1 MFSRVSTTKQ
11 ENNQN
16 NGNKN
21 INEYFEL
28 IQEKNIDKLRECIGN
43 SDDKIWELKDENGY
57 TILHKAVFNGDMGI
71 TQLIIEEVK
80 KRIGLNS
87 KNALT
92 KFLNE
97 KTNEGYTVLHYAAN
111 KGNIEMLKYLM
122 KSGASIMETTN
133 FGKNVLHMA
142 AEGNQPSMIIFL
154 ISKENQSLDCVD
166 ENGSTP
172 LHRACY
178 CGGEEAVNFLIYLGA
193 DINAQDKEKL
203 TPLHLAVLGENEKI
217 VSKLLQKNANKNLSN
232 GKGELPIDLA
242 RKKNC
247 TKIINILD
255 DDDDINPLCSIETPK
270 NYIEP
275 NKAYKNIIYLMII
288 VPEIII
294 YILILP
300 YLYGYIESYINL
312 PLFVICLLSYFIFL
326 GKDPG
331 YRKNTELEKEA
342 KNNEY
347 PLSLKVNS
355 GEDVRNYCPKCYIQ
369 KAKNIKHCFI
379 CDKCVEN
386 FNHHCFWINKCIGKN
401 NKFFYI
407 LFIFFSLLYT
417 NHSLYICFELFWD
430 DVNLPYETKILHL
443 YLFKDR
449 AIRVLGAAIVGVFSL
464 IVGLP
469 LWFLLFIELTK
480 LCEKKEKDI
489 FDNLLIESKSK
500 KDNKPIV
507 ELQGKEGDEDGYAPL
522 LPNKNKDEDDNNNIN
537 NINDNN
543 IINNSN
549 LDDNNILVN
558 NKINENDIIP
568 DGEIKPSIIP
578 NNNDNEDDS
587 ILNN

>member
-1 MFSRVSTTKQ
+1 MFSRISTVKQ

-16 NGNKN
+16 SENKN

-28 IQEKNIDKLRECIGN
+28 IQERNKDKLIECIGN
-43 SDDKIWELKDENGY
+43 SDYKIWELKDENGY
-57 TILHKAVFNGDMGI
+57 TILHKAVFNGDMEL
-71 TQLIIEEVK
+71 TELIIGEVK

-87 KNALT
+87 KNALP

-97 KTNEGYTVLHYAAN
+97 KTNEGITALHYAAY
-111 KGNIEMLKYLM
+111 KGNIPMLQYLM
-122 KSGASIMETTN
+122 KFGASIMETTN

-142 AEGNQPSMIIFL
+142 AEGNQPSMMIYL
-154 ISKENQSLDCVD
+154 ISKENQSHDCVD

-203 TPLHLAVLGENEKI
+203 TPLHLAVLGENENI
-217 VSKLLQKNANKNLSN
+217 VLKLLQKNANKSISN
-232 GKGELPIDLA
+232 AKGELPIDLA

-247 TKIINILD
+247 TSIVNILD
-255 DDDDINPLCSIETPK
+255 DDDEINPLCSIETPK

-275 NKAYKNIIYLMII
+275 NNAYKNLIYIMII

-294 YILILP
+294 YALILP
-300 YLYGYIESYINL
+300 YLYGAIETYINI
-312 PLFVICLLSYFIFL
+312 PLFIICLLSYFIFL
-326 GKDPG
+326 RKDPG

-342 KNNEY
+342 KNAY
-347 PLSLKVNS
+347 PLSLKVNN

-369 KAKNIKHCFI
+369 KANNIKHCFI

-407 LFIFFSLLYT
+407 LFIIFTLLYT

-430 DVNLPYETKILHL
+430 DVNLPYEEKTLHI
-443 YLFKDR
+443 YWFKDR
-449 AIRVLGAAIVGVFSL
+449 AIRVLGAAVVGVFCL
-464 IVGLP
+464 VVGLP
-469 LWFLLFIELTK
+469 MWFLLFIEFMK
-480 LCEKKEKDI
+480 LCEKNKEPDL
-489 FDNLLIESKSK
+489 FDNILKESKNK
-500 KDNKPIV
+500 KDNKKPAF
-507 ELQGKEGDEDGYAPL
+507 ELKEGEDDNYAPL
-522 LPNKNKDEDDNNNIN
+522 LPDKNKDEEDNNNLGG
-537 NINDNN
+537 DNN

-549 LDDNNILVN
+549 LDDDNNILVN
-558 NKINENDIIP
+558 EDVNNIIP
-568 DGEIKPSIIP
+568 EGEMKPSIIP
-578 NNNDNEDDS
+578 NDNENNN
-587 ILNN
+587 ILDN

>member
-1 MFSRVSTTKQ
+1 MFSRVSTAKQ
-11 ENNQN
+11 ENNQK
-16 NGNKN
+16 NGNNN

-28 IQEKNIDKLRECIGN
+28 IQERNKDKLIECIGN
-43 SDDKIWELKDENGY
+43 SDYKIWELKDENGY
-57 TILHKAVFNGDMGI
+57 TILHKAVFNSDMEL
-71 TQLIIEEVK
+71 TELIIGEVK

-87 KNALT
+87 KSALP

-97 KTNEGYTVLHYAAN
+97 KTNEGLTALHYAAY
-111 KGNIEMLKYLM
+111 KGNIPMLQYLI
-122 KSGASIMETTN
+122 KFGANIMETTN

-142 AEGNQPSMIIFL
+142 AEGNQPSMIIYL
-154 ISKENQSLDCVD
+154 ISKENQSHDCVD

-178 CGGEEAVNFLIYLGA
+178 CGGEEAVNFLINLGA

-203 TPLHLAVLGENEKI
+203 TPLHLAVLGENEQI
-217 VSKLLQKNANKNLSN
+217 VLKLLQKNANKNISN

-247 TKIINILD
+247 TSIVNILD
-255 DDDDINPLCSIETPK
+255 DDDEINPLCSIETPK

-288 VPEIII
+288 VPEFIIFI
-294 YILILP
+294 FILP
-300 YLYGYIESYINL
+300 YLYGAIETYINL
-312 PLFVICLLSYFIFL
+312 PLFIICLLSYFIFL

-342 KNNEY
+342 KNAY

-369 KAKNIKHCFI
+369 KANNIKHCFI

-401 NKFFYI
+401 NKFFYL
-407 LFIFFSLLYT
+407 LFIIFSLLYT

-430 DVNLPYETKILHL
+430 DVNLPYETKFLHL

-449 AIRVLGAAIVGVFSL
+449 AIRVLGAAIVGVFCL
-464 IVGLP
+464 VVGMP
-469 LWFLLFIELTK
+469 LWFLLCIECTK
-480 LCEKKEKDI
+480 LCEKKEYDM
-489 FDNLLIESKSK
+489 FDAILKESKNDK
-500 KDNKPIV
+500 NNKKPIY
-507 ELQGKEGDEDGYAPL
+507 ELQGQEGQDDRFAPL
-522 LPNKNKDEDDNNNIN
+522 LPEKNKDSEDNKNIG
-537 NINDNN
+537 DNN
-543 IINNSN
+543 IINDSN
-549 LDDNNILVN
+549 LDDNNIIVN
-558 NKINENDIIP
+558 EDANNIIP
-568 DGEIKPSIIP
+568 EGEIKPSIIP
-578 NNNDNEDDS
+578 KDNDNENDN
-587 ILNN
+587 ILNNEE

>member
-1 MFSRVSTTKQ
+1 MFSRVTTSKQ

-28 IQEKNIDKLRECIGN
+28 VQERNKDKLKECIGN
-43 SDDKIWELKDENGY
+43 TDYKIWELKDENGY
-57 TILHKAVFNGDMGI
+57 TILHKSVFNSDMEI

-87 KNALT
+87 KNALS

-97 KTNEGYTVLHYAAN
+97 KTNEGLTVLHYAAY
-111 KGNIEMLKYLM
+111 KGNIPMLVYLM
-122 KSGASIMETTN
+122 KFGASIMETTN

-142 AEGNQPSMIIFL
+142 AEGNQPSMIIYL
-154 ISKENQSLDCVD
+154 ISKENQSHDCVD

-178 CGGEEAVNFLIYLGA
+178 CGGEEAVDFLISLGA
-193 DINAQDKEKL
+193 DINVQDKEKL

-217 VSKLLQKNANKNLSN
+217 VSKLLQKNANKNLPN
-232 GKGELPIDLA
+232 AKGELPIDLA

-247 TKIINILD
+247 ASIVNILD
-255 DDDDINPLCSIETPK
+255 DDDEINPLCSIESPK

-275 NKAYKNIIYLMII
+275 NTAYKKIIYLMII
-288 VPEIII
+288 IPEFII
-294 YILILP
+294 YLLILP
-300 YLYGYIESYINL
+300 YLYGWIETYINF
-312 PLFVICLLSYFIFL
+312 PLFVLCLLSYFIFL
-326 GKDPG
+326 RKDPG

-342 KNNEY
+342 KNAY

-401 NKFFYI
+401 NKFFYL
-407 LFIFFSLLYT
+407 LFIIFALLYT

-430 DVNLPYETKILHL
+430 DVNLPYDSKFLHI

-449 AIRVLGAAIVGVFSL
+449 SIRVLGAAIVGVFCL
-464 IVGLP
+464 IVGFP
-469 LWFLLFIELTK
+469 LFFLLFIEFTK
-480 LCEKKEKDI
+480 LCEKKEYDM
-489 FDNLLIESKSK
+489 FDNIIKEAENK
-500 KDNKPIV
+500 KDNKKPAL
-507 ELQGKEGDEDGYAPL
+507 ELQGQDGEDDEHFAPL
-522 LPNKNKDEDDNNNIN
+522 LPKNKDEE
-537 NINDNN
+537 NN

-549 LDDNNILVN
+549 NLDDNNIIVN
-558 NKINENDIIP
+558 DNSNVNENDIIP
-568 DGEIKPSIIP
+568 EGEIKPSIIP
-578 NNNDNEDDS
+578 NDNNDLNDNDNENDN